1 MMLLSRLATLTALS
15 LALPGLLAC
24 GDSGGDAGTAS
35 ATATGPTTATAT
47 AATNPTT
54 PASETGTDSATA
66 ASSSVPTTDVS
77 ASDTGLKLDIGADA
91 TTADPGEG
99 CPSVDILFVIDN
111 SGSMADQQQS
121 LVASFPGF
129 ITAVQSQ
136 LGGAKSYH
144 IGVVTTDIYP
154 ENAPNCIDIG
164 DLITQTG
171 GPSASNMNCQPF
183 TSGTRFLDESEPDL
197 GAKFACM
204 GLVGTG
210 GSSDERPI
218 RGMLNALKPANNGPQ
233 GCNALFSRPE
243 ALLVIVVITDED
255 DVQDGCDDMMMCMS
269 YGSGG
274 DKNQWYDELLSY
286 RNGVAENI
294 VVLALIGR
302 KLDNPCAAVP
312 ASKLLGFTN
321 LFDERGFIGDVC
333 AEDYA
338 PFFAD
343 ALPVIGDACLN
354 WVPPG

>member
-1 MMLLSRLATLTALS
+1 MHAMLPLRPSLTALP
-15 LALPGLLAC
+15 LALLAAC
-24 GDSGGDAGTAS
+24 GDAGGGSASAS
-35 ATATGPTTATAT
+35 ATTTVTTA
-47 AATNPTT
+47 TT
-54 PASETGTDSATA
+54 PASTTAEPVTTTSETAGASSTVTPTSAASESDSEAGPRLDVGADTTTA
-66 ASSSVPTTDVS
+66 APND
-77 ASDTGLKLDIGADA
+77 
-91 TTADPGEG
+91 G
-99 CPSVDILFVIDN
+99 CPGVDILFVIDN

-129 ITAVQSQ
+129 ITAVQTQ

-144 IGVVTTDIYP
+144 IGVTTTDIYP
-154 ENAPNCIDIG
+154 DNAPNCIEIG
-164 DLITQTG
+164 DLVTQTG

-183 TSGTRFLDESEPDL
+183 TSGTRYLDETEPDL

-210 GSSDERPI
+210 GSSDERPM
-218 RGMLNALKPANNGPQ
+218 RGLLNALKPENNAPG

-243 ALLVIVVITDED
+243 ALLVVVIITDED
-255 DVQDGCDDMMMCMS
+255 DVKDGCDNDDVCMA

-274 DKNQWYDELLSY
+274 DKNSWYDELLSY

-302 KLDNPCAAVP
+302 KLDNPCAATP

-321 LFDERGFIGDVC
+321 LFAERGFIGDVC
-333 AEDYA
+333 AADYA

-343 ALPVIGDACLN
+343 ALPVIDQACQH
-354 WVPPG
+354 WVPPA

>member
-1 MMLLSRLATLTALS
+1 MHAMLRPRLLTLAMT
-15 LALPGLLAC
+15 LLGPAAC
-24 GDSGGDAGTAS
+24 GDSSSDAGTAS
-35 ATATGPTTATAT
+35 ATTTVTTATT
-47 AATNPTT
+47 ATT
-54 PASETGTDSATA
+54 PASTGESASAGTDSATGA
-66 ASSSVPTTDVS
+66 PTSSGSAS
-77 ASDTGLKLDIGADA
+77 ASDSEAGPKLDVAADT

-99 CPSVDILFVIDN
+99 CPSVDILFVIDD
-111 SGSMADQQQS
+111 SGSMADQQAS

-154 ENAPNCIDIG
+154 DNAANCIDIG

-171 GPSASNMNCQPF
+171 GPGSSAMNCQPF
-183 TSGTRFLDESEPDL
+183 TSGTRFLDETEPDL

-204 GLVGTG
+204 GLIGTG

-218 RGMLNALKPANNGPQ
+218 RGMLNALKPENNAPG

-243 ALLVIVVITDED
+243 ALLVVVIITDED
-255 DVQDGCDDMMMCMS
+255 DVPDGCDDMGVCMS

-274 DKNQWYDELLSY
+274 DKNAWYDELLSY
-286 RNGVAENI
+286 RNNTAQNI

-302 KLDNPCAAVP
+302 KLDNPCAATP
-312 ASKLLGFTN
+312 ASKLLGFAN
-321 LFDERGFIGDVC
+321 LFDEHGFIGDVC

-338 PFFAD
+338 PFFSD
-343 ALPVIGDACLN
+343 ALPVIGEACQN
-354 WVPPG
+354 WVPPA